1 MKAVYTLILALI
13 FSTVLP
19 FAGISQ
25 SEWPKTVTTSD
36 GDLIKVYQWQPEA
49 YANGKMQANA
59 AISVTEKGKSD
70 PVFGMIWID
79 ADARQQANEVFFDNI
94 DVTDIKL
101 PDEDNTARASFLQ
114 NALESGMN
122 NWNLVLPEKD
132 INGMLKQN
140 QDQQKLTS
148 GYNNNPPK
156 IIYADKPSLLV
167 VIDGAPKLQKN
178 SKWNLETVVN
188 TPFNILKTN
197 GQFFLYGGKHWYTG
211 KAATGPYAITTNVP
225 SALSA
230 IEAEIIQSN
239 KENNVDQEERD
250 YVISNIIVSTEPAE
264 LLQSNGEPEF
274 VPIQPTNLLY
284 IKNSDNDIFMDVSGQ
299 QYYVLLSGRWYRS
312 SSLKGKWQYVDA
324 DRLPADFAKI
334 PEGSPK
340 DNVLVSVGGTVAARD
355 AVKNAQVPQTA
366 KVDRNNASA
375 NIDYDGNPQFE
386 DIDGTDMAYAVNT
399 NGQVLRWRDAYYAVD
414 NGVWFRS
421 YSARGPWVVSV
432 DRPYNVGMIP
442 ARYPVYGMKYV
453 HIYDVTSDYI
463 YMGYTPGYLN
473 AYVYGPT
480 VVYGTGYHYRPWFRN
495 HYYARPFTWGFNMHY
510 SPWTGWGFGFNYNMG
525 WFNTGWHPYHNSW
538 GYGWW
543 GPSIYTPAYC
553 WTPYYGGYRHGY
565 FGNHYRGNTVI
576 INNVNV
582 YRNNNIYNH
591 RGGVVQTRDN
601 RVYTRASSAPVR
613 RFSDTRPAGRNAIND
628 GRPSV
633 NRNSGMSPRN
643 SNAGVRRNDGN
654 LNTNRPARNFENR
667 TGNDNFNRQNN
678 SGRQINPRVESNRTT
693 RQFADNTPQRQNN
706 NIQRSVTPR
715 TSERT
720 IRQPEVYQPSQRSSV
735 QPRQQP
741 VQRSVQPQQQP
752 VQRSV
757 QPARQQPVQ
766 RSIQSAPSPRVER
779 SSAPRSSGR
788 SAGEG
793 RPGRG

>member
-1 MKAVYTLILALI
+1 MKAVYTLILALVL
-13 FSTVLP
+13 STIYAP
-19 FAGISQ
+19 EGMSQ
-25 SEWPKTVTTSD
+25 SEWPKTVTTSQ
-36 GDLIKVYQWQPEA
+36 GDLIKIYQWQPES
-49 YANGKMQANA
+49 YANGIMQANA
-59 AISVTEKGKSD
+59 AISVTEKGNSD
-70 PVFGMIWID
+70 PVFGMIWIT
-79 ADARQQANEVFFDNI
+79 ADAESRGNEVFFDNI
-94 DVTDIKL
+94 NVTDIKL
-101 PDEDNTARASFLQ
+101 PDEDNAGRASFLQ
-114 NALESGMN
+114 EALKTGMN

-132 INGMLKQN
+132 VNGLLQQN
-140 QDQQKLTS
+140 QQQQKLTA

-178 SKWNLETVVN
+178 SKWNIETVIN

-197 GQFFLYGGKHWYTG
+197 GQFYLYGGKHWYAA

-225 SALSA
+225 SSLKS
-230 IEAEIIQSN
+230 IEAEIIQAN
-239 KENNVDQEERD
+239 KENNVEQEERD

-274 VPIQPTNLLY
+274 VPIQQTNLLF

-312 SSLKGKWQYVDA
+312 SSLKGKWQYMDA

-340 DNVLVSVGGTVAARD
+340 DNVLASVAGTVAAND

-375 NIDYDGNPQFE
+375 NVEYDGDPRFE

-399 NGQVLRWRDAYYAVD
+399 NGQVLRWRNAYYVVD

-421 YSARGPWVVSV
+421 YNPMGPWVVSV
-432 DRPYNVGMIP
+432 DRPYNVGLIP
-442 ARYPVYGMKYV
+442 SHYPVYGMKYV
-453 HIYDVTSDYI
+453 YIYDVTPDYV

-480 VVYGTGYHYRPWFRN
+480 VIYGTGHYYRPWFRN

-510 SPWTGWGFGFNYNMG
+510 NPWAGWGFGFNYNIG
-525 WFNTGWHPYHNSW
+525 WFNRGWHPYYNTWS
-538 GYGWW
+538 YGWW

-565 FGNHYRGNTVI
+565 YGGGYYRGNTVI
-576 INNVNV
+576 VNNVNI
-582 YRNNNIYNH
+582 YRNNNIYNS

-601 RVYTRASSAPVR
+601 RVYARSSNAPVR
-613 RFSDTRPAGRNAIND
+613 RFSETRSAGRNTGVNN

-633 NRNSGMSPRN
+633 NRNSGLSPRT
-643 SNAGVRRNDGN
+643 SNNATVRRTEGTA
-654 LNTNRPARNFENR
+654 NTNRPSRNLENR
-667 TGNDNFNRQNN
+667 SGNNTVNRQTNPERQVRPGNN
-678 SGRQINPRVESNRTT
+678 NNGANRTT
-693 RQFADNTPQRQNN
+693 RQFSDETLQRQSNRQPRAVNPGVTERSTPARQSTPQR
-706 NIQRSVTPR
+706 TP
-715 TSERT
+715 
-720 IRQPEVYQPSQRSSV
+720 
-735 QPRQQP
+735 QPRQE
-741 VQRSVQPQQQP
+741 QP

-766 RSIQSAPSPRVER
+766 RSIQSAPAQRVER
-779 SSAPRSSGR
+779 SAPAPRSSGR